1 MSSSP
6 NILAAPDRYS
16 TVSIWLHWLIAGLLV
31 ANLLL
36 GFYHEDF
43 SKPVRASMMW
53 WHKSIGLTVLALT
66 IARLG
71 WRLGHRPPPFDAVMK
86 PWERKLASLIHWL
99 FYAML
104 ILIPLSGWLIVSSGK
119 NPTTSWFGLLDVPP
133 LPLRGED
140 AHELME
146 EIHEIFGYTM
156 IGLIVL
162 HVAGALKHH
171 FEGHRHLIGR
181 MAPWAYR
188 SPAP

>member
-1 MSSSP
+1 MATSP
-6 NILAAPDRYS
+6 SILTSPDRYS
-16 TVSIWLHWLIAGLLV
+16 TVAIWLHWLIAGLLV
-31 ANLLL
+31 VNLLL

-43 SKPVRASMMW
+43 SRPVRSSMMW

-71 WRLGHRPPPFDAVMK
+71 WRLGHRPPPFDPVMK
-86 PWERKLASLIHWL
+86 WWEIRLATLIHWL
-99 FYAML
+99 FYLML
-104 ILIPLSGWLIVSSGK
+104 VLIPLSGWLVASTGRS
-119 NPTTSWFGLLDVPP
+119 PVTSWFGLFDVPP

-146 EIHEIFGYTM
+146 EVHEILAKLM

-171 FEGHRHLIGR
+171 FQGHRHLIGR
-181 MAPWAYR
+181 MAPWGYR
-188 SPAP
+188 T